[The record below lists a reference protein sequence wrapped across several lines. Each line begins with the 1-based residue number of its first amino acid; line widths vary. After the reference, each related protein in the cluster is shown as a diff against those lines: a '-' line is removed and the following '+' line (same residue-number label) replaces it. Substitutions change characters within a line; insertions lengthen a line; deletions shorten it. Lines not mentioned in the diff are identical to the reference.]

1 MQWKLS
7 EEQVAFRDTLRS
19 WLEDTAGIGTVRAWL
34 DAGDRASFWERFS
47 ADAWSGVGVGEELG
61 GQGGGL
67 VELALTAEELGR
79 AAAPGAAWLA
89 TMLAVPMLAADTA
102 RVAAA
107 LTGGAAILMPSEQVP
122 SAASALS
129 IDVEGR
135 ITGRVARVLGGA
147 DVATY
152 VVVAVSDGE
161 RERVLRVV
169 DADAAGIQVTHHQLL
184 DRSRSIADVALDSV
198 ASEPLDADPGA
209 VLGHVTDLAGLLV
222 AADSLGATERM
233 LELAVDYSLQ
243 RHQFGVP
250 IGSFQA
256 VKHAAAS
263 IEVGVEAARSAIY
276 YAAASVDAGH
286 EDRSLH
292 AAAVKAQVGAEGFRA
307 ADTALTMHGAIG
319 YTWEHDLHLFY
330 KRARLDSY
338 LFGDAQVWNERIA
351 DRLSLV

>member
-7 EEQVAFRDTLRS
+7 EEQDAFRDTLRS
-19 WLEDTAGIGTVRAWL
+19 WLEDTAGIDTVRAWL
-34 DAGDRASFWERFS
+34 DAGDQAGFWGALS
-47 ADAWSGVGVGEELG
+47 GDAWSGVGVNEEIG

-79 AAAPGAAWLA
+79 AVAPGAVWLA
-89 TMLAVPMLAADTA
+89 TMLAVPALAADAA
-102 RVAAA
+102 RVEHA
-107 LTGGAAILMPSEQVP
+107 LTGGAAILMPSEQMP
-122 SAASALS
+122 SAASPLS
-129 IDVEGR
+129 VDAEGR

-147 DVATY
+147 DVRTY
-152 VVVAVSDGE
+152 VVVVGRSGE
-161 RERVLRVV
+161 RELRVV
-169 DADAAGIQVTHHQLL
+169 DAGATGVEATPHQLL
-184 DRSRSIADVALDSV
+184 DRSRSIADVALDGV
-198 ASEPLDADPGA
+198 ASAPLDADPDV
-209 VLGHVTDLAGLLV
+209 VLGRVTDLAGLLV
-222 AADSLGATERM
+222 AADSLGATQRM
-233 LELAVDYSLQ
+233 LELAVDYSRQ

-286 EDRSLH
+286 EDCGLH
-292 AAAVKAQVGAEGFRA
+292 AAAVKAQVGSEGFQA

-330 KRARLDSY
+330 KRARLDAY
-338 LFGDAQVWNERIA
+338 LFGEAQVWNERIA
-351 DRLSLV
+351 DRLALV